1 MKRIGGLVLVTAC
14 VGVLSSCVSL
24 QGLSVRSHG
33 DGTGGSHE
41 FSDVR
46 GGGGSVDS
54 GVADATATGKR
65 QGESASR
72 EELLGVGVLP
82 PLGDFDRSAP
92 GFRVFDP
99 CTEIPG
105 EVFSDLGVEM
115 TSGPLRESGYRSC
128 QFSAQSRAVGSR
140 AYLVLESQDYTLEQ
154 IQELYPD
161 KYSGLVGIP
170 GEIYTAEDT
179 FIRGVTCS
187 SYVQTVQ
194 GLVSVS
200 WTESTASV
208 SMRDKCQSSADF
220 LSKLI

>member
-14 VGVLSSCVSL
+14 MGVLSSCASL

-33 DGTGGSHE
+33 DSNGGSHD

-54 GVADATATGKR
+54 GVADATATGKF
-65 QGESASR
+65 ESSPLR
-72 EELLGVGVLP
+72 DGVLP
-82 PLGDFDRSAP
+82 PLGGFDRSVP
-92 GFRVFDP
+92 GFQVFDP

-105 EVFSDLGVEM
+105 EVFSQLGLEL
-115 TSGPLRESGYRSC
+115 TSRPLRESGYRSC
-128 QFSAQSRAVGSR
+128 RFSTLSRNGVSRAF
-140 AYLVLESQDYTLEQ
+140 LVLESQDYSLEQ
-154 IQELYPD
+154 IQELYPN

-170 GEIYTAEDT
+170 GEIYTVEDT

-194 GLVSVS
+194 GLISVS
-200 WTESTASV
+200 WTESAAAV
-208 SMRDKCQSSADF
+208 SMRDKCQSSAEF